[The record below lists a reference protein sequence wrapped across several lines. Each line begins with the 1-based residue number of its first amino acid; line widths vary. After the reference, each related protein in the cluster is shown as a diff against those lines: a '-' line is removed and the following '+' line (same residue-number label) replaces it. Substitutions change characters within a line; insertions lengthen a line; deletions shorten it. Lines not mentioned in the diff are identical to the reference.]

1 MKQDDKG
8 PVIIIP
14 PGSSTPIPIGKDTN
28 ITKLAES
35 QLETVARDLYT
46 GDDKRFKGLSRLEA
60 ALLSLGED
68 APHDADARKEF
79 LDRILGKPKQRIDST
94 HVSLDLTSF
103 LSNLVAEENAVE
115 VEVTPD
121 ETEGNGDPVTLT

>member
-8 PVIIIP
+8 LELVTP
-14 PGSSTPIPIGKDTN
+14 PGSTVPIPIGKDTN

-35 QLETVARDLYT
+35 HLETVARDLYQ
-46 GDDKRFKGLSRLEA
+46 GDDKRFKGKTRLEA
-60 ALLSLGED
+60 ALLSLGDD
-68 APHDADARKEF
+68 ASSDPDARKEF

-94 HVSLDLTSF
+94 QVSLDLTSF

-121 ETEGNGDPVTLT
+121 ETEGDGDPVTLT

>member
-1 MKQDDKG
+1 MKQSDKG
-8 PVIIIP
+8 LELVTP
-14 PGSSTPIPIGKDTN
+14 PGSTVPVPIGKDTN

-46 GDDKRFKGLSRLEA
+46 GDDKRFKGKTRLEA
-60 ALLSLGED
+60 ALLSLGD
-68 APHDADARKEF
+68 ASSHDADARKEF

-121 ETEGNGDPVTLT
+121 ETEGDGDPVTLT